1 MRLRSS
7 REAGHDFTMIVA
19 VCECCVADIVERLQI
34 EEILRAETLLRL
46 LRGHLDYQITMRCSC
61 IVMNVYD
68 N

>member
-1 MRLRSS
+1 
-7 REAGHDFTMIVA
+7 MIVA

-46 LRGHLDYQITMRCSC
+46 LRDHLDYQITMRCSC